1 MAPPN
6 HRPAPANPQDLVLKH
21 MELVRATARE
31 FAARVPRHVNIDDLI
46 SAGSTGLVQA
56 ANAWN
61 PGRGVPFEGFARQR
75 VRGAMID
82 ELRARDW
89 ATRRVRRDSRHFAS
103 VSDELRQELGR
114 EPDAREI
121 AKAVG
126 VEVAAVRRASEAARK
141 ASLLSTEALVE
152 ARGDFLPAENATPE
166 ETMLSREKQAYLADA
181 VELLPERL
189 RTVVRRY
196 YFEGCTMP
204 QIADELGV
212 DKSRVSQLHSEAIN
226 LLRDGLD
233 SQLEPEKLAPPA
245 RPGGVVARRRARY
258 RSAVATRSSYQ
269 ARLSEPPQQ
278 P

>member
-1 MAPPN
+1 
-6 HRPAPANPQDLVLKH
+6 

-31 FAARVPRHVNIDDLI
+31 IASRVPRHVSIDDLI

-56 ANAWN
+56 AKAWN
-61 PGRGVPFEGFARQR
+61 AGRGVPFEGFARQR

-89 ATRRVRRDSRHFAS
+89 ATRRVRRDSRRVAS

-121 AKAVG
+121 AKAIG
-126 VEVAAVRRASEAARK
+126 IEVVAVRRASEAARK
-141 ASLLSTEALVE
+141 ASLLSTEALAE
-152 ARGDFLPAENATPE
+152 ARGDFLEADHATPE
-166 ETMLSREKQAYLADA
+166 EMMLSREKQAYLSDA

-189 RTVVRRY
+189 RMVVRKY

-204 QIADELGV
+204 QIAEALGV
-212 DKSRVSQLHSEAIN
+212 DKSRVSQLHAEAID

-233 SQLEPEKLAPPA
+233 SQLDPENVAPSA
-245 RPGGVVARRRARY
+245 RPSGIVARRRARY
-258 RSAVATRSSYQ
+258 RSAVASHSTYRT
-269 ARLSEPPQQ
+269 RLSSPEQQ
-278 P
+278 